1 MKIHDITTW
10 LRLERSVFLRNFEK
24 KIFFFDILIPF
35 ANIFPGNMSMFQK
48 FAFEVPTFK
57 EIVLICIM
65 KVRDLLLTLLQV
77 ITRLAEYF
85 QK

>member
-1 MKIHDITTW
+1 
-10 LRLERSVFLRNFEK
+10 
-24 KIFFFDILIPF
+24 
-35 ANIFPGNMSMFQK
+35 MFQK
-48 FAFEVPTFK
+48 FAFEVLTFK